1 VKKDY
6 RRAKLD
12 PKTRALCDC
21 AVKLTRYPERAA
33 EADILAL
40 RAAGCTDEEIH
51 DATQVIALFN
61 YYTRLAHGLG
71 VEPEDFMPRKAAAT
85 KPRKNYSD
93 GTARKR
99 TKKR

>member
-1 VKKDY
+1 MKKDY

-12 PKTRALCDC
+12 AKTRALCDY
-21 AVKLTRYPERAA
+21 AVKLTRHPEKAA
-33 EADILAL
+33 EVDIRAL

-61 YYTRLAHGLG
+61 YYTRLAHALG
-71 VEPEDFMPRKAAAT
+71 VEPEDFMASRKTSGRA
-85 KPRKNYSD
+85 RKNYSD

>member
-1 VKKDY
+1 MKKDY

-12 PKTRALCDC
+12 AKTRALCDY
-21 AVKLTRYPERAA
+21 AVKLTRHPEKAA
-33 EADILAL
+33 EADILTL

-71 VEPEDFMPRKAAAT
+71 VEPEDFMPQMAAP
-85 KPRKNYSD
+85 KSRKNYSD

>member
-1 VKKDY
+1 MKKDY
-6 RRAKLD
+6 RRARLD
-12 PKTRALCDC
+12 AKTRALCDY
-21 AVKLTRYPERAA
+21 AVKLTRHPEKAA

-40 RAAGCTDEEIH
+40 RAAGCTEEEIH

-61 YYTRLAHGLG
+61 YYTRLAHALG
-71 VEPEDFMPRKAAAT
+71 VEPEDLMPKKAPP
-85 KPRKNYSD
+85 KSRKNYSD

>member
-12 PKTRALCDC
+12 AKTRVLCDY
-21 AVKLTRYPERAA
+21 AVKLTRHPERAA
-33 EADILAL
+33 EADIRAL
-40 RAAGCTDEEIH
+40 RNAGCTDEEIH
-51 DATQVIALFN
+51 DASQVIALFN
-61 YYTRLAHGLG
+61 YYTRLAHALG
-71 VEPEDFMPRKAAAT
+71 VEAEDFMPKKAA
-85 KPRKNYSD
+85 PESRKNYSE

>member
-1 VKKDY
+1 MD
-6 RRAKLD
+6 A
-12 PKTRALCDC
+12 KTRALCDY
-21 AVKLTRYPERAA
+21 AVKLTRHPEKAA

-40 RAAGCTDEEIH
+40 RAAGCTEEEIH

-61 YYTRLAHGLG
+61 YYTRLAHALG
-71 VEPEDFMPRKAAAT
+71 VEPEDFMPRKAAT
-85 KPRKNYSD
+85 KSRKNYSD

>member
-6 RRAKLD
+6 RRAPLD
-12 PKTRALCDC
+12 GKTRALCDY
-21 AVKLTRYPERAA
+21 AVKLTRHPENAA
-33 EADILAL
+33 EADIRGL

-71 VEPEDFMPRKAAAT
+71 VEPEDFMPRRAAVT
-85 KPRKNYSD
+85 KPRKNYSE